1 MGTKEVSSPGNLH
14 RVPWLHNKW
23 AAVGLNPA
31 TAADFW
37 VETKGKK
44 GAFLHTILVALPP
57 RPAQR
62 DASAAPNTNG
72 TPLRQ
77 VKIAQHGGWEG
88 GEERTEDAA
97 WPPQSRGTM
106 SRRDVP
112 S

>member
-37 VETKGKK
+37 VETKGKS
-44 GAFLHTILVALPP
+44 AFLHTIIVALPP
-57 RPAQR
+57 QGGTERCFRRPQHQR
-62 DASAAPNTNG
+62 N
-72 TPLRQ
+72 PLRQ